1 MSKAAKIWMIVAAA
15 LILLGAVIFAAVM
28 SLNSWN
34 FMCLSTKNFRT
45 TEHVISEDF
54 KNIDI
59 TSRTA
64 KITFLP
70 SEDGK
75 ARVICYEEEK
85 VKNEVSVSDNTLK
98 ITRVDTR
105 RWYDHIGIFNFGTA
119 KITVYLPKDQLGELN
134 IKSSTGDIAIPNG
147 FNFGSVSILVGAADV
162 EYGASSSGKVKI
174 HTSTGDIFVQ
184 NISCGEMDILV
195 DTGRIKASGVACTGN
210 FTLTV
215 DTADS
220 NVSDVTCRSF
230 ISKGDTGSL
239 YMVSVFASDKFSIE
253 RNTGDVNFKLCDA
266 SEADIVTDTGEVVGS
281 FVTDKMIFAS
291 TDTGKV
297 RIPKLISGGRC
308 EIITDTG
315 DIIITIAK

>member
-1 MSKAAKIWMIVAAA
+1 MSKAKKVWLIIAAA
-15 LILLGAVIFAAVM
+15 FILLGAVIFATVM

-75 ARVICYEEEK
+75 ARVVCYEEEK
-85 VKNEVSVSDNTLK
+85 IRNDVSVNDGALK

-134 IKSSTGDIAIPNG
+134 IKSSTGDISVPSG
-147 FNFGSVSILVGAADV
+147 FNFSCIAISVDTADV
-162 EYGASSSGKVKI
+162 ECDASASGMVKI
-174 HTSTGDIFVQ
+174 HTSTGDISVQ
-184 NISCGEMDILV
+184 NISCGEMELLV
-195 DTGRIKASGVACTGN
+195 DTGRIKASNVDCTGN
-210 FTLTV
+210 FTIVVETGN
-215 DTADS
+215 A

-230 ISKGDTGSL
+230 ISKGDTGDL
-239 YMVSVFASDKFSIE
+239 YMENVLAAEKFNIE

-266 SEADIVTDTGEVVGS
+266 SEVDIVTDTGEVVGS

-291 TDTGKV
+291 SDTGKV
-297 RIPKLISGGRC
+297 RIPKLTSGGRC
-308 EIITDTG
+308 EITTDTG
-315 DIIITIAK
+315 DIIITIEK